1 MIKRNQG
8 LPLALT
14 CIHFD
19 HKNVEKN
26 VALTK
31 VTPNELFEYK
41 YYSFNNLNGLAWEN
55 TEKCGGH
62 RWFLHPI
69 CTQNPVVSAGFF

>member
-8 LPLALT
+8 LPLVLT

-26 VALTK
+26 VALVVFAPYMK
-31 VTPNELFEYK
+31 PKPGRFGR
-41 YYSFNNLNGLAWEN
+41 F
-55 TEKCGGH
+55 
-62 RWFLHPI
+62 FL
-69 CTQNPVVSAGFF
+69 G